1 VSSAVTLA
9 TKKGTQKATAAV
21 FRLVLA
27 TVTAWVRT
35 ASDPNARIFCQ
46 NDVIRAHAQTLISGS
61 RKAVGGTGT
70 GTAFQSLPMLL
81 FRELSPHP
89 LDLFRSWAHLRS
101 HSGQHYSEPFDD
113 R

>member
-1 VSSAVTLA
+1 MSSAVTLA
-9 TKKGTQKATAAV
+9 TKKGTQKATAAA

-81 FRELSPHP
+81 QSARCYHRWRPCKT
-89 LDLFRSWAHLRS
+89 HLRHRLGS
-101 HSGQHYSEPFDD
+101 DQDTVPE
-113 R
+113 RVQ